1 MFNSKFEAQ
10 IYQIAKR
17 SYIIL
22 FIYFK
27 FEWFIYIINLLKMT
41 ISNLIY
47 QSIFRDTRLILNDKV
62 NLKFETQIYQ
72 IAKISC

>member
-1 MFNSKFEAQ
+1 MIMLNDMFNLKFEAQ

-27 FEWFIYIINLLKMT
+27 LEWFIYIIN
-41 ISNLIY
+41 
-47 QSIFRDTRLILNDKV
+47 
-62 NLKFETQIYQ
+62 
-72 IAKISC
+72 

>member
-1 MFNSKFEAQ
+1 MFNLKFEAQ
-10 IYQIAKR
+10 IYQIAKT

-27 FEWFIYIINLLKMT
+27 FEWFFIYIINSLKMT

-47 QSIFRDTRLILNDKV
+47 
-62 NLKFETQIYQ
+62 
-72 IAKISC
+72 